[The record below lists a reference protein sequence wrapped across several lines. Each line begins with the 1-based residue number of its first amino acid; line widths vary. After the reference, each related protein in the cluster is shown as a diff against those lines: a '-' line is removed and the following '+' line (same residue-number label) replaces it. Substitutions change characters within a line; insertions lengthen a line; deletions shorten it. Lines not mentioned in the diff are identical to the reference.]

1 MFFFAH
7 SFFFINFA
15 AVIQIGKHIEI
26 LLLSNDCV
34 IVPGLGGF
42 VTHSVDARYDEEDC
56 VFLPPFRT
64 LGFNP
69 QLQIN
74 DSLLAVSY
82 VEAFDIPYPEA
93 IRMIEA
99 EVEELKQI
107 IAAKGKYELKG
118 IGCLYHDGEN
128 HYTFEPCEAGVLTP
142 SLYALSSF
150 DFSKLQK
157 SIAEKQQEELS
168 ISSTLQETNKTE
180 DRNEAEAAQEEAIY
194 YDADFDEDN
203 YIRISKSAIRNVIA
217 AAAVLFIAIMFIV
230 PRDSMNGYYSHM
242 STWSS
247 ELIQRLMP
255 KDTSSETIKIKP
267 QPKVPVAKK
276 QEKAQQIDTCK
287 VEQKIE
293 AEQAKQ
299 TKETKKADYYA
310 IVLASAISKKNAEAF
325 TNHLK
330 AKGYDEAAIYD
341 NGNLTRVIYGS
352 FASESL
358 AYDSLR
364 KLRDD
369 SDFTEA
375 WVLKIRN

>member
-1 MFFFAH
+1 MEGSDFFV
-7 SFFFINFA
+7 NFA

-42 VTHSVDARYDEEDC
+42 VTHNVDARYDDDDYI
-56 VFLPPFRT
+56 FLPPFRT

-82 VEAFDIPYPEA
+82 VEAFDISYPEA

-107 IAAKGKYELKG
+107 LNTEGKYEIKG
-118 IGCLYHDGEN
+118 IGCLYRDSDG

-150 DFSKLQK
+150 DFNKLHN
-157 SIAEKQQEELS
+157 SVAEKQEDVL
-168 ISSTLQETNKTE
+168 TVKPMLQETNITE
-180 DRNEAEAAQEEAIY
+180 ETNEAEAAQEDVIY
-194 YDADFDEDN
+194 EDDELDEDS
-203 YIRISKSAIRNVIA
+203 YIRINKTWIRNAVA

-230 PRDSMNGYYSHM
+230 PRDSINGYYSYM

-247 ELIQRLMP
+247 ELIQKLMP
-255 KDTSSETIKIKP
+255 KDTNSETIRITP
-267 QPKVPVAKK
+267 QPTVHVAKK
-276 QEKAQQIDTCK
+276 QEKIQQNDTCK
-287 VEQKIE
+287 LAPKAEVKQVE
-293 AEQAKQ
+293 Q

-325 TNHLK
+325 TSHLK

-369 SDFTEA
+369 SDFAEA
-375 WVLKIRN
+375 WVLKIKE